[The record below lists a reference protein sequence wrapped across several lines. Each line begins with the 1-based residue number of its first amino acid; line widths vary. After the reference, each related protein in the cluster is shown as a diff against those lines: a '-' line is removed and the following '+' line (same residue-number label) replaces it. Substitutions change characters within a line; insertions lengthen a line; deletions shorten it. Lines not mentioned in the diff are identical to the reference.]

1 MAINNGFGLHVA
13 LHVKKSNPML
23 AKEVQDALT
32 NTNRKFHI
40 DIKKVNVTNAVLGET
55 QTRIQ
60 NYFDKRTFNLKI
72 NRIDASDA
80 INNVRQQLAQMVEA
94 FRLDNGVNIK
104 GIGLFT
110 DGAYEA
116 AYQRR
121 AAAAERAARATRD
134 EASAERQVFTEAQA
148 TAQQMSAKAKLLER
162 IDRLQQSISS
172 FRGKNPDFANQTTGI
187 VDGKAVTQMD
197 AYVASIETLRQ
208 NVLTTNAANQTAMQQ
223 WSTIYDTKKEVL
235 SQYNAQVAESGRIE
249 VETERE
255 VANAAAAR
263 NDVTREQI
271 IARNNL
277 VNQIQALQDPLLKAE
292 TTLSRMDGGAALQE
306 RLDELRVRVVGL
318 ANDTKNTVASDDTQL
333 TLLRQRYVALIDI
346 VKSFGREVEAA
357 RMKDPSAVSGL
368 NTTQLLGSLETATNK
383 AMSLTN
389 NEGFLQIID
398 TLKTKV
404 YELQE
409 KITTFSRTGQGD
421 VQALRS
427 EFEQYRNAI
436 ESLNKIGLVGAA
448 RNDPSAGDA
457 GARSASQNLNFIRQ
471 VESAAKQARSLL
483 SNNTK
488 LLGTDLGSTLQDL
501 IDEYDEFIQRIINSP
516 PKTKAEFDNL
526 KAEFDGMKEGVARV
540 GIEMEQ
546 AGIKGNTMLTRFAQG
561 IKKFGGWTIVTRA
574 LTAVI
579 RLGRQLVTN
588 VKEID
593 TAMTQ
598 LRIVTKATESEIKSF
613 TNSVAQAAK
622 ETGSSMTDLIDSAT
636 TYARLGYTLNE
647 SSALAEYTSM
657 LKTVGAID
665 VSDAQDA
672 ITAITKAFNID
683 VNNIESVMDKLVE
696 VGNNFPISVSQIA
709 EGLNNASSALA
720 GAGNTFE
727 QSVALLTA
735 ANTTV
740 DYCRAA

>member
-1 MAINNGFGLHVA
+1 MATNNDFGLHVA
-13 LHVKKSNPML
+13 LHVKKSNPLL
-23 AKEVQDALT
+23 AKEVQDALD

-40 DIKKVNVTNAVLGET
+40 DIKKVGVTNTVLGET

-60 NYFDKRTFNLKI
+60 NYFDKHKFNLQI
-72 NRIDASDA
+72 QRIDAKAA
-80 INNVRQQLAQMVEA
+80 IETVRQELAQMLEA
-94 FRLDNGVNIK
+94 FRIDNGVNIK
-104 GIGLFT
+104 GLGSFT

-121 AAAAERAARATRD
+121 AAAAEKAAKATQD
-134 EASAERQVFTEAQA
+134 EAAAERQVFTEAQA
-148 TAQQMSAKAKLLER
+148 TAQQMRTKAELLDR

-172 FRGKNPDFANQTTGI
+172 FRSRNPDFTGQTVGI
-187 VDGKAVTQMD
+187 VDGKTITEMD

-208 NVLTTNAANQTAMQQ
+208 NILTTNAADRSAMDQ
-223 WSTIYDTKKEVL
+223 WRTIYATKKETL
-235 SQYNAQVAESGRIE
+235 SQYNAQVAESSRVEIE
-249 VETERE
+249 AERE
-255 VANAAAAR
+255 AASAAAAR

-306 RLDELRVRVVGL
+306 RLDALRNRVVGL

-421 VQALRS
+421 VRALCA

-457 GARSASQNLNFIRQ
+457 DARSASQNLNFIRQ
-471 VESAAKQARSLL
+471 VESAAKQAQSLL

-488 LLGTDLGSTLQDL
+488 LFGTELGSRLQG
-501 IDEYDEFIQRIINSP
+501 IISQYDDFIQRIIDSP

-526 KAEFDGMKEGVARV
+526 KTKFDGMKEGVARV
-540 GIEMEQ
+540 GLEMEQ
-546 AGIKGNTMLTRFAQG
+546 TGIKGNTMLTRFAQG

-579 RLGRQLVTN
+579 RLGRQMITN

-593 TAMTQ
+593 TALTQ
-598 LRIVTKATESEIKSF
+598 FRIVTQASSEDITKF
-613 TNSVAQAAK
+613 GTNVAQTAK
-622 ETGSSMTDLIDSAT
+622 KIGASITDLVDSAT
-636 TYARLGYTLNE
+636 TYARLGYSLDE
-647 SSALAEYTSM
+647 SSVLAQYTSM
-657 LKTVGAID
+657 LQAVGAID
-665 VSDAQDA
+665 TSDAQDA
-672 ITAITKAFNID
+672 ITAITKAYNID
-683 VNNIESVMDKLVE
+683 VNQIESIMDKLVK

-720 GAGNTFE
+720 AAGNTFE

-740 DYCRAA
+740 NLCRAA